1 MTIRSV
7 IRLWISILAIA
18 PLAASAQVAPQGPG
32 LAAAA
37 LDPQSFLHP
46 PDAAK
51 PWVFWYWMQAAVSKE
66 GIRADLQAMKSA
78 GIGGAYLM
86 PIQDAANPPI
96 YTPAAQQLSLRFWE
110 MVRFAMQIADSLG
123 LELAMHD
130 CDGFAVAGGP
140 WITPALSMQK
150 VTWSRTTLD
159 GRRELNID
167 LPEPPR
173 EENYYEDIAV
183 LAFPTPASWYS
194 TDTPAVTTNK
204 GNAQYLAHPG
214 SKESFKTDEPAWIQY
229 SYDRP
234 FTCRTIVIHAVNNYQ
249 AERLLFQSSDDGITF
264 HDITRLIPP
273 RHGWQDGDADVT
285 HTIPAVTAR
294 YFRLVYDKTG
304 SEPGAEDLDA
314 AKWKPSLK
322 LSGIELS
329 ATPAIHQFEGKSGAV
344 WRVSKPSS
352 PQALPDSLCIDPKKI
367 IDLTA
372 NTDRNGH
379 LHWQAPAGHWTI
391 LRIGHTS
398 TGHTNATGG
407 GGKGLECDKFNP
419 EAITI
424 QFDHWFGE
432 AIRQAGPE
440 LASQVL
446 RIFHVDSWEC
456 GSQNWSPVFRA
467 AFQKRRGYD
476 LLRWLPAM
484 AGVPIASADSS
495 ERFLHDVRETINEL
509 LHDEFYTIMKDE
521 AHLHGCQFSAE
532 CVAPTFVS
540 DGMYHYSEA
549 DIPMGEFWLR
559 SPTHDKPND
568 IADAI
573 SGAHLYGKPIMQ
585 AEAFTELRESW
596 DEYPGML
603 KTLQDRN
610 YALGINR
617 MVFHVFVHNPWPDRK
632 PGMTLGG
639 VGTFLQRDQTW
650 WPQAKA
656 WVDYTGRCQWLLQQ
670 GRPVVDIAVFT
681 GEELPRRAILPPTLV
696 STLPG
701 LFGPQRVGA
710 ERTRLQNTGEPTTKA
725 PNGVVHSANMADP
738 ADWIDPLHGYA
749 FDSFNPDALL
759 HLATVHNG
767 RIELPGGASYGL
779 LVLPGATP
787 MNPDPGAVSAA
798 VAQKLL
804 ELVKAG
810 ASLLIDPATSYHS
823 NTLTNAPEQDSI
835 VKSVFRQL
843 LGGHTS
849 PAITHLGLGSVIIG
863 PWQHPTLESIG
874 IQPDVIT
881 GSNAIAYTHRKT
893 PDADIYFFSNQS
905 ADPVFTNIRF
915 RTTGGAP
922 LYVDPVEGTKHTI
935 TYWGSADTHTFRF
948 PLAAQ
953 GSAFII
959 IPRKP
964 VSLRQLKDPGVIHA
978 SGKRLT
984 GPWSVQFDTAFGG
997 PAAPQLFDTLT
1008 SWTTNSDS
1016 AIHYYSGPAVYSTVF
1031 QCTKTKKHVYLKL
1044 GTVHDIASVT
1054 LNGIDCGT
1062 DWTDNT
1068 LDLSK
1073 AIHPGSNEIKITVTN
1088 TWNNRLVGDGHL
1100 PEDQRH
1106 TWTSA
1111 PKRTDSPLLPAGLLG
1126 PVRIVAF

>member
-1 MTIRSV
+1 MM
-7 IRLWISILAIA
+7 
-18 PLAASAQVAPQGPG
+18 PLAVSAQVEGPG
-32 LAAAA
+32 SAAA

-51 PWVFWYWMQAAVSKE
+51 PWVFWYWMQAAVSEE
-66 GIRADLQAMKSA
+66 GIRADLQAMQSA

-86 PIQDAANPPI
+86 PIQGAANPPV
-96 YTPAAQQLSLRFWE
+96 YSPTAPQLSPRFWE

-123 LELAMHD
+123 LKLAMHD

-140 WITPALSMQK
+140 WITPELSMQK

-159 GRRELNID
+159 GGNINID
-167 LPEPPR
+167 LPEPLKN
-173 EENYYEDIAV
+173 ENYYEDIAV
-183 LAFPTPASWYS
+183 LAFPTPAAWYS
-194 TDTPAVTTNK
+194 TDTPTVTTNK

-214 SKESFKTDEPAWIQY
+214 SKESFKTDEKAWIQY
-229 SYDRP
+229 AYDHP

-249 AERLLFQSSDDGITF
+249 AQRLLLQSSDDGITF

-294 YFRLVYDKTG
+294 YFRFVYDKAG

-322 LSGIELS
+322 IAGIELS
-329 ATPAIHQFEGKSGAV
+329 ATPAIYQFEGKTGAV

-352 PQALPDSLCIDPKKI
+352 PQALPDSLCVDPKKI

-372 NTDRNGH
+372 DMDTKGH

-407 GGKGLECDKFNP
+407 GAKGLECDKFNP
-419 EAITI
+419 EAIEL

-446 RIFHVDSWEC
+446 KIFHVDSWEC
-456 GSQNWSPVFRA
+456 GSQNWSPVFRKE
-467 AFQKRRGYD
+467 FQKRRGYD

-495 ERFLHDVRETINEL
+495 ERFLHDIRETINEL
-509 LHDEFYTIMKDE
+509 LHDKFYQIMKDE
-521 AHLHGCQFSAE
+521 AHRHGCQFSAE

-540 DGMYHYSEA
+540 DGMYHFSEA

-568 IADAI
+568 MADAI
-573 SGAHLYGKPIMQ
+573 SGAHIYGKPIVQ
-585 AEAFTELRESW
+585 AEAFTELREAW

-610 YALGINR
+610 YTLGINR
-617 MVFHVFVHNPWPDRK
+617 MVFHVFVHNPWLDRK

-656 WVDYTGRCQWLLQQ
+656 WVDYTARCQWLLQQ
-670 GRPVVDIAVFT
+670 GRPVADIAVFT
-681 GEELPRRAILPPTLV
+681 GEELPRRAVLPATLV

-701 LFGPQRVGA
+701 LFGPQRVEA
-710 ERTRLQNTGEPTTKA
+710 ERTRLQNIGEPTTKA
-725 PNGVVHSANMADP
+725 PNGVAHSANMADP
-738 ADWIDPLHGYA
+738 ADWIDPLHGYT
-749 FDSFNPDALL
+749 FDSFNPDALIR
-759 HLATVHNG
+759 LAAVHNG
-767 RIELPGGASYGL
+767 RIVLPGGASYGL
-779 LVLPGATP
+779 LVLPAATP

-810 ASLLIDPATSYHS
+810 ATILIDPATSYHS
-823 NTLTNAPEQDSI
+823 NTLTRAPEQDSI
-835 VKSVFRQL
+835 VKSVFAQL
-843 LGGHTS
+843 LGGRTPPHPGH
-849 PAITHLGLGSVIIG
+849 PAITHPGLGRVIIG
-863 PWQHPTLESIG
+863 PWQRPTLESIG

-905 ADPVFTNIRF
+905 ADPIYTKMRF
-915 RTTGGAP
+915 RTTGSVP
-922 LYVDPVEGTKHTI
+922 VYLDPITGTKNTLG
-935 TYWGSADTHTFRF
+935 YWNPQDPHRLGVT
-948 PLAAQ
+948 LAAH
-953 GSAFII
+953 GSAFIV
-959 IPRKP
+959 IPRRSTPPQRFKDIGFMYR
-964 VSLRQLKDPGVIHA
+964 SETQLA
-978 SGKRLT
+978 
-984 GPWSVQFDTAFGG
+984 GPWSVQFDNGIVKR
-997 PAAPQLFDTLT
+997 FDTLRD
-1008 SWTTNSDS
+1008 WTIDPDS
-1016 AIHYYSGPAVYSTVF
+1016 NIRYYSGSAVYTKTF
-1031 QCTKTKKHVYLKL
+1031 QWTKTKKHIYLDL

-1062 DWTDNT
+1062 DWTGNP
-1068 LDLSK
+1068 LDLGK
-1073 AIHPGSNEIKITVTN
+1073 AIHPGNNELKITVAN

-1100 PEDQRH
+1100 PEDERH

-1111 PKRTDSPLLPAGLLG
+1111 PKRPDSPLLPAGLLG